1 MDFLTRCSRKTCPT
15 NRGLRQLGFGFV
27 VSLHVGKLAPSNFD
41 GFSDGLTLRP
51 SENIGYLAL
60 FIGYKNKTALMVCAI
75 KAVLLY
81 PAYLYSV

>member
-1 MDFLTRCSRKTCPT
+1 MGITLAID
-15 NRGLRQLGFGFV
+15 
-27 VSLHVGKLAPSNFD
+27 VGRLAPFNFD

-51 SENIGYLAL
+51 SENICYFAL

>member
-1 MDFLTRCSRKTCPT
+1 MGITLAID
-15 NRGLRQLGFGFV
+15 
-27 VSLHVGKLAPSNFD
+27 VGRLAPSNFD
-41 GFSDGLTLRP
+41 GFSDDLTLRP
-51 SENIGYLAL
+51 SEHIGYLAL

>member
-1 MDFLTRCSRKTCPT
+1 MVC
-15 NRGLRQLGFGFV
+15 V
-27 VSLHVGKLAPSNFD
+27 AVGRLALSNFD

-60 FIGYKNKTALMVCAI
+60 FIGYKNKTALTVCSV